1 MRGVVIYQDQVAIC
15 TFQPEGLEG
24 DALYVRSREELD
36 GSLLSVGDL
45 TAVWNRVSG
54 QPPLKRFK
62 SRAEAVARLWVK
74 FEEMGAIDKS
84 EPPVTEPVEAVQ
96 KTETSKPAPPT
107 AVRPSRQADVLAL
120 LRRPEGATAAQ
131 IMEAT
136 GWQGHSVRGFISGVV
151 RKKLGLTV
159 TTGKSEAGLVYRVQ
173 G

>member
-15 TFQPEGLEG
+15 LFRPEGLEG
-24 DALYVRSREELD
+24 DTLYVGSRDELD
-36 GSLLSVGDL
+36 GSSLSVGDL

-62 SRAEAVARLWVK
+62 SRAEAVARLWAK
-74 FEEMGAIDKS
+74 FEEMGAVDRL
-84 EPPVTEPVEAVQ
+84 EAPVMEPVEPAHEPG
-96 KTETSKPAPPT
+96 TAEPAPVSS
-107 AVRPSRQADVLAL
+107 VRPSRQTDVLAL

-131 IMEAT
+131 IMDAT
-136 GWQGHSVRGFISGVV
+136 GWQGHSVRGFISGVI

-159 TTGKSEAGLVYRVQ
+159 STDKTGAGLVYRVQ